1 MVYGEYV
8 KQRIVSRPFIT
19 MDRPLARALGREGIS
34 VSCVGVHT
42 LLVKYQGTEAAAR
55 RTGSGRPRKVT
66 GTINTT
72 RSTVKREY

>member
-1 MVYGEYV
+1 MVYEYV
-8 KQRIVSRPFIT
+8 KQRIVSGPFIT

-34 VSCVGVHT
+34 MSCVGVHK

-66 GTINTT
+66 GTIKN
-72 RSTVKREY
+72 VKREY